1 MKLELETVGIIH
13 TPYKEKFAVPR
24 QPGLVSAAKAQL
36 ILSPPFDEADALRGL
51 EQFSHVWLIFAFHE
65 TMGKGWSPTVRPPR
79 LGGNERLGVFATRS
93 TFRPN
98 PLGLSVAKLDSI
110 TIKNNQCILNLS
122 GIDLVD
128 GTPILDIKPY
138 VPYADSLPDAQA
150 GYATDAPIADMPVT
164 FTDEALNQIAAQ
176 RKKHP
181 ELQTFIAQV
190 LAQDPRPAYKKNK
203 TTRQEYGVK
212 LYDFNVRWTV
222 EDNITT
228 VFSVIKTDTITTLAT
243 VTTPTKE
250 TEPESTND

>member
-1 MKLELETVGIIH
+1 MKLELDTVGIIH

-24 QPGLVSAAKAQL
+24 QPGLVSAAKAKL
-36 ILSPPFDEADALRGL
+36 ILSPPYDEADALRGI

-65 TMGKGWSPTVRPPR
+65 TMDKGWNPTVRPPR

-98 PLGLSVAKLDSI
+98 PLGLSVAKLDGI

-122 GIDLVD
+122 GVDLVD

-138 VPYADSLPDAQA
+138 VSYADSLPDAEA
-150 GYATDAPIADMPVT
+150 GYATDAPIADMPVE
-164 FTDEALNQIAAQ
+164 FTDEALTQITAQ

-212 LYDFNVRWTV
+212 LYDFNVRWAV

-228 VFSVIKTDTITTLAT
+228 VFSVMKTVAKA
-243 VTTPTKE
+243 VT
-250 TEPESTND
+250 ESESSND

>member
-1 MKLELETVGIIH
+1 MKLELKTVGIIH

-65 TMGKGWSPTVRPPR
+65 TMDKGWNPTVRPPR

-98 PLGLSVAKLDSI
+98 PLGLSVAKLDGI

-150 GYATDAPIADMPVT
+150 GYASDAPIADMPVT
-164 FTDEALNQIAAQ
+164 FADEALNQISAQ
-176 RKKHP
+176 KKKHP
-181 ELQTFIAQV
+181 ELQTFITQV
-190 LAQDPRPAYKKNK
+190 LTQDPRPAYKKNK

-212 LYDFNVRWTV
+212 LYDFNVRWAV

-228 VFSVIKTDTITTLAT
+228 VFSVIKTDTVPTLTT
-243 VTTPTKE
+243 VTTAVNETKS
-250 TEPESTND
+250 ESTND

>member
-1 MKLELETVGIIH
+1 MKLELNTVGIIH

-36 ILSPPFDEADALRGL
+36 ILSPPYDEADALRGI

-65 TMGKGWSPTVRPPR
+65 TMDKGWNPTVRPPR

-98 PLGLSVAKLDSI
+98 PLGLSVAKLDGIS
-110 TIKNNQCILNLS
+110 IKNNQCILNLS

-138 VPYADSLPDAQA
+138 VPYADRLTDAQA
-150 GYATDAPIADMPVT
+150 GYANDAPIADMQVL
-164 FTDEALNQIAAQ
+164 FTDEAVTQIGAQ
-176 RKKHP
+176 HKKHP
-181 ELQTFIAQV
+181 ELRDFIAQV

-203 TTRQEYGVK
+203 TIRQEYGVK
-212 LYDFNVRWTV
+212 LYDFNVRWVV
-222 EDNITT
+222 ESDVTT
-228 VFSVIKTDTITTLAT
+228 VVSVIKDE
-243 VTTPTKE
+243 TPVALVSEQPAEK
-250 TEPESTND
+250 

>member
-1 MKLELETVGIIH
+1 MKFELDTVGIIH

-36 ILSPPFDEADALRGL
+36 ILSPPYDEADALRGI

-65 TMGKGWSPTVRPPR
+65 TMDKGWNPTVRPPR

-98 PLGLSVAKLDSI
+98 PLGLSVAKLDGIS
-110 TIKNNQCILNLS
+110 IKNNQCILNLS

-138 VPYADSLPDAQA
+138 VPYADSLADAQA
-150 GYATDAPIADMPVT
+150 GYASDAPIADMPVL
-164 FTDEALNQIAAQ
+164 FADEAVNQIGAQ
-176 RKKHP
+176 HKKYP
-181 ELQTFIAQV
+181 ELRDFIAQV

-212 LYDFNVRWTV
+212 LYDFNVRWVV
-222 EDNITT
+222 ESDITT
-228 VFSVIKTDTITTLAT
+228 VVSVLKDDAPPVLTAASELSTD
-243 VTTPTKE
+243 
-250 TEPESTND
+250 

>member
-1 MKLELETVGIIH
+1 MKVELESVGIIH
-13 TPYKEKFAVPR
+13 SPYKEKFAVPR

-65 TMGKGWSPTVRPPR
+65 TMDKGWNPTVRPPR

-98 PLGLSVAKLDSI
+98 PLGLSVAKLDGIS
-110 TIKNNQCILNLS
+110 IKNNQCILLLS

-150 GYATDAPIADMPVT
+150 GYASDAPVADMPVQ
-164 FTDEALNQIAAQ
+164 FTDQALQQIAAQ
-176 RKKHP
+176 AKKHP
-181 ELQTFIAQV
+181 ELQTFISQV

-203 TTRQEYGVK
+203 TIRQEYGVK

-222 EDNITT
+222 EQHITT
-228 VFSVIKTDTITTLAT
+228 VFSITQ
-243 VTTPTKE
+243 VE
-250 TEPESTND
+250 HGFESDSKHD

>member
-1 MKLELETVGIIH
+1 MKLELDTIGIIH

-36 ILSPPFDEADALRGL
+36 ILSPPYDEADALRGI

-65 TMGKGWSPTVRPPR
+65 TMDKGWNPTVRPPR

-98 PLGLSVAKLDSI
+98 PLGLSVAKLDGIS
-110 TIKNNQCILNLS
+110 IKNNQCILNLS

-138 VPYADSLPDAQA
+138 VPYADSLADAQA
-150 GYATDAPIADMPVT
+150 GYASAAPIADMPVL
-164 FTDEALNQIAAQ
+164 FADEAVTQITAQ
-176 RKKHP
+176 HRKHP
-181 ELQTFIAQV
+181 ELRDFIAQV

-212 LYDFNVRWTV
+212 LYDFNVRWVV
-222 EDNITT
+222 ESDITT
-228 VFSVIKTDTITTLAT
+228 VVSVIKTDTPTTL
-243 VTTPTKE
+243 V
-250 TEPESTND
+250 STQK

>member
-1 MKLELETVGIIH
+1 MSIQLETVGIIH

-65 TMGKGWSPTVRPPR
+65 TMDKGWNPTVRPPR

-98 PLGLSVAKLDSI
+98 PLGLSVAKLDGI

-150 GYATDAPIADMPVT
+150 GYASDVPIADMPVL
-164 FTDEALNQIAAQ
+164 FSDEAVTQITAQ
-176 RKKHP
+176 HRKHP
-181 ELQTFIAQV
+181 ELRDFIAQV

-212 LYDFNVRWTV
+212 LYDFNVRWVV
-222 EDNITT
+222 ESDITT
-228 VFSVIKTDTITTLAT
+228 VVSVIRTADEVTT
-243 VTTPTKE
+243 VT
-250 TEPESTND
+250 ESESNND